1 MTNAVRNLLFVSAGL
16 VCALLGFFIANQH
29 FSKPLELKSAQLLPG
44 QKKIA
49 DVQLES
55 TQEETLDESFLSGH
69 WTLVFFGF
77 TSCPDFCPMELQK
90 LGRVMRMSE
99 EPDLQVLFVSV
110 DPERDTNEKLKAYV
124 EFFHP
129 GITGAI
135 GTNKEIARFAQ
146 LFGASYDRS
155 FILDKK
161 LHEISAGMDMPA
173 DAGDF
178 YQVNHSLR
186 IFIVNP
192 LGNYIGSFAP
202 PHDAEIILDDIN
214 AIMKESGI

>member
-1 MTNAVRNLLFVSAGL
+1 M
-16 VCALLGFFIANQH
+16 LLGFFIANQH
-29 FSKPLELKSAQLLPG
+29 FSKPPELISAQLLPG
-44 QKKIA
+44 EKKISGIQ
-49 DVQLES
+49 VES
-55 TQEETLDESFLSGH
+55 TQGETLDDGFLLGR

-90 LGRVMRMSE
+90 LGKVLRMVD

-110 DPERDTNEKLKAYV
+110 DPERDANEKLKAYV

-129 GITGAI
+129 AIVGAR
-135 GTNKEIARFAQ
+135 GTNQEIARFAQ
-146 LFGASYDRS
+146 LFGAAYDRS

-173 DAGDF
+173 DAGDL

-192 LGNYIGSFAP
+192 RGGYVGSFAP
-202 PHDAEIILDDIN
+202 PHDAEVILQDLKS
-214 AIMKESGI
+214 IMKAAGI

>member
-1 MTNAVRNLLFVSAGL
+1 M
-16 VCALLGFFIANQH
+16 LLGFFIATHH

-44 QKKIA
+44 EKKISGI
-49 DVQLES
+49 QLES
-55 TQEETLDESFLSGH
+55 THGKTLDDRFLLGR

-90 LGRVMRMSE
+90 LGRVLRMFDK
-99 EPDLQVLFVSV
+99 PDLQVLFVSV

-129 GITGAI
+129 AIVGAR
-135 GTNKEIARFAQ
+135 GTNNEIARFAQ
-146 LFGASYDRS
+146 LFGAAYDRS

-161 LHEISAGMDMPA
+161 LHEISAGKDMPA
-173 DAGDF
+173 DAGDL

-192 LGNYIGSFAP
+192 RGGYVGSFAP
-202 PHDAEIILDDIN
+202 PHDAEIILGDLK
-214 AIMKESGI
+214 AIIEAAI